1 MKKSKKPERKAYSKP
16 DLDIKRAKELVK
28 DSIPANAEFIVTPT
42 PRKMINRR
50 EVQAKIDIDKQIR
63 SMLASGHYNDN
74 QIASLVRG
82 ANLERVKQIKNGQTN
97 T

>member
-1 MKKSKKPERKAYSKP
+1 MKSKKKKTNKYNSLEQEQ
-16 DLDIKRAKELVK
+16 DIKRATDLVK
-28 DSIPANAEFIVTPT
+28 ESIPEDAEFIVTPT

-50 EVQAKIDIDKQIR
+50 EVQAEIDKDKQIR

-82 ANLERVKQIKNGQTN
+82 ANLERVKQIKNG
-97 T
+97 